1 MLLSSAEIRR
11 VAMAYLRSFL
21 CWLPLSVL
29 ISFQQYLIEIDLKH
43 RVPFLTI
50 QLITSIRFLVFAILT
65 PPVFFIVRRLPIQR
79 EKPIRGVMLYLLGS
93 ASFVISYGLLRLC
106 VAPLWDIEKQHFMP
120 RGVHDLAGVVYGT
133 FGDQISVYI
142 TLVAAAHAY
151 EYFRRVRS
159 EELERADL
167 QRALAASEL
176 QALRSQLHPH
186 FLFNTLHGISTLID
200 SDKELAKVLTFRL
213 SSLLRTVLR
222 HSGNDL
228 ISLKDELTFIESYL
242 ELEQMRLGPRLKVS
256 WNIGPDTTGLLIP
269 HLILQ
274 PLVENAVL
282 HGIACCREGGWLEI
296 SSNRRN
302 DSLEVRVQN
311 STGGQPR
318 RGMGLGLANTRNRLR
333 YLYAEDAEFSFAV
346 DGNRIATAILVIP
359 ALDSEPKRLINITFE
374 RDARQTGAG

>member
-1 MLLSSAEIRR
+1 MSVSPAGIRR
-11 VAMAYLRSFL
+11 VAVAYLRSFL
-21 CWLPLSVL
+21 CWFPLSVL

-65 PPVFFIVRRLPIQR
+65 PPVFFIVRRFPIQR
-79 EKPIRGVMLYLLGS
+79 EKPIRGVLLYFLGT
-93 ASFVISYGLLRLC
+93 AGFVITYALVRLC

-120 RGVHDLAGVVYGT
+120 WGVHDLAGVIYGT
-133 FGDQISVYI
+133 FGDQVSVYI

-159 EELERADL
+159 EEVERAEL

-186 FLFNTLHGISTLID
+186 FLFNTLHGITTLID
-200 SDKELAKVLTFRL
+200 SDKELAKLLIFRL

-222 HSGNDL
+222 HAGNDL
-228 ISLKDELTFIESYL
+228 ISLKDELAFIETYL
-242 ELEQMRLGPRLKVS
+242 ELEKMRLGPRLEVR
-256 WNIGPDTTGLLIP
+256 WNISPETTGLLIP

-282 HGIACCREGGWLEI
+282 HGIACSREGGWVEI
-296 SSNRRN
+296 SSHRRG
-302 DSLEVRVQN
+302 DAFEVRVQN

-318 RGMGLGLANTRNRLR
+318 PGMGLGLTNTRNRLK
-333 YLYAEDAEFSFAV
+333 YLYAEDAAFSFAASG
-346 DGNRIATAILVIP
+346 DRIATASLVIP
-359 ALDSEPKRLINITFE
+359 ALDSEPKRLNL
-374 RDARQTGAG
+374 

>member
-1 MLLSSAEIRR
+1 MSTAGIRR
-11 VAMAYLRSFL
+11 VAIAYLRSFV

-50 QLITSIRFLVFAILT
+50 QLITSIRFLVFALLT
-65 PPVFFIVRRLPIQR
+65 PPVFFIVRRFPIQR
-79 EKPIRGVMLYLLGS
+79 EKPIRGVLLYFLGT
-93 ASFVISYGLLRLC
+93 AGFVIAYALLRLC
-106 VAPLWDIEKQHFMP
+106 IAPLWDIEKQHFMP
-120 RGVHDLAGVVYGT
+120 WGVRDLAGVIYGT

-200 SDKELAKVLTFRL
+200 SDKELAKALTFRL

-222 HSGNDL
+222 HAGNDL
-228 ISLKDELTFIESYL
+228 ISLKDELAFIESYL
-242 ELEQMRLGPRLKVS
+242 ELEQMRLGPRLKVR
-256 WNIGPDTTGLLIP
+256 WIIDPNTTGLLIP

-282 HGIACCREGGWLEI
+282 HGVACSRGGGWVKI

-302 DSLEVRVQN
+302 DSFEVRVQN

-318 RGMGLGLANTRNRLR
+318 PGMGLGLTNTRNRLR
-333 YLYAEDAEFSFAV
+333 HLYAEDAEFCFAI
-346 DGNRIATAILVIP
+346 DGDRIATASLVIP
-359 ALDSEPKRLINITFE
+359 ALDSEPKQLSH
-374 RDARQTGAG
+374 